1 MSEIF
6 VHDKQDQDKIKELFS
21 AIDMEFDS
29 DCDGFQVDGYIKF
42 DEIIK
47 VADYLRSL
55 QEGPEHV
62 GSEFNENWLKVGD
75 MVTGYNQ
82 NGVFYGKVNH
92 IDGRDVVI
100 VMDYQCSMPFPP
112 MLKPDLRGLEEP
124 EQHRIEPL
132 RIEEA
137 DTFDI
142 NQMRKEFKDLAAKWR
157 NIAGDA
163 DISVNVWSHTRGNPI
178 QRYDAAPIIIDICCD
193 VSVKE
198 LEL

>member
-1 MSEIF
+1 MSKLIAETEEQ
-6 VHDKQDQDKIKELFS
+6 HKQIGKILGSNSCVYQKGVIVDRLISYEEMA
-21 AIDMEFDS
+21 AI
-29 DCDGFQVDGYIKF
+29 
-42 DEIIK
+42 
-47 VADYLRSL
+47 ADYLRSP
-55 QEGPEHV
+55 QESPEHV

-82 NGVFYGKVNH
+82 NGVFYGEVNH

-124 EQHRIEPL
+124 EQHRIE
-132 RIEEA
+132 ET
-137 DTFDI
+137 DTLDI
-142 NQMRKEFKDLAAKWR
+142 NKMRKEFKELAAKWR
-157 NIAGDA
+157 KKAGDA
-163 DISVNVWSHTRGNPI
+163 DISVEVWSHTRGNPI

-193 VSVKE
+193 ASVKG

>member
-1 MSEIF
+1 MGKLIAETEEQQ
-6 VHDKQDQDKIKELFS
+6 KQIGKILGSNSCVYQKGVI
-21 AIDMEFDS
+21 IDRLISYEEMADI
-29 DCDGFQVDGYIKF
+29 V
-42 DEIIK
+42 
-47 VADYLRSL
+47 DYLRS
-55 QEGPEHV
+55 QQVPEYV

-75 MVTGYNQ
+75 TVTGYNS

-100 VMDYQCSMPFPP
+100 VTDYQCSMPFPP

-132 RIEEA
+132 RIEESDA
-137 DTFDI
+137 FDI
-142 NQMRKEFKDLAAKWR
+142 NQMRKEFKELAAKWR

-163 DISVNVWSHTRGNPI
+163 DISVNVWSHTRENPVP
-178 QRYDAAPIIIDICCD
+178 RYDAAPIIIDINCNA
-193 VSVKE
+193 SVKE

>member
-1 MSEIF
+1 MSELKAITEEQRER
-6 VHDKQDQDKIKELFS
+6 VGKILGS
-21 AIDMEFDS
+21 DS
-29 DCDGFQVDGYIKF
+29 CVY
-42 DEIIK
+42 
-47 VADYLRSL
+47 
-55 QEGPEHV
+55 QEGVILDRLIAYEDMAAIVDYMRSQQKPPECV
-62 GSEFNENWLKVGD
+62 GPLFDKNWLKVGD
-75 MVTGYNQ
+75 MVTGYNN
-82 NGVFYGKVNH
+82 NGVFYGKVEH

-132 RIEEA
+132 RIEEP

-142 NQMRKEFKDLAAKWR
+142 SQMRKEFKELAAKWR
-157 NIAGDA
+157 EKAGDA
-163 DISVNVWSHTRGNPI
+163 DISVEVWSHTRGNPI
-178 QRYDAAPIIIDICCD
+178 QRYDAAPIIIDINCN

>member
-1 MSEIF
+1 MSELKAITEEQQKKICKIVKGSSVWIDKAGQG
-6 VHDKQDQDKIKELFS
+6 VHAADFISFNEMA
-21 AIDMEFDS
+21 AI
-29 DCDGFQVDGYIKF
+29 V
-42 DEIIK
+42 
-47 VADYLRSL
+47 DYLRSQ
-55 QEGPEHV
+55 QESASV

-75 MVTGYNQ
+75 MVTGYNN
-82 NGVFYGKVNH
+82 NGVFYGKVNN

-142 NQMRKEFKDLAAKWR
+142 TQMRKEFKELAAKWR
-157 NIAGDA
+157 EKAGDA
-163 DISVNVWSHTRGNPI
+163 DISVEVWSHTRPNPI
-178 QRYDAAPIIIDICCD
+178 QRYDAAPIIIDINCNA
-193 VSVKE
+193 SVKE